1 MTDAPSM
8 LRCREIVDL
17 LADYL
22 AGELPPE
29 TATALE
35 THLEGCPPCIA
46 FVNTYRGTVNAARRI
61 RDVEIPPQLHDRLL
75 SFLKNRQ
82 G

>member
-8 LRCREIVDL
+8 LRCQEIVDL

-22 AGELPPE
+22 AGELPSE

-46 FVNTYRGTVNAARRI
+46 FINTYRGTVNAARRI